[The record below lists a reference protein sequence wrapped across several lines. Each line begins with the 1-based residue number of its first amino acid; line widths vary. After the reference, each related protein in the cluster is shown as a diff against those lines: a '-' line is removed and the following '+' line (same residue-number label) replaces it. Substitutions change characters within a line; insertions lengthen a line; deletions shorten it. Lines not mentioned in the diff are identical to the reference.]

1 MILYLSARARDS
13 HLSLGGPR
21 DEVVPEVDVE
31 AGC

>member
-1 MILYLSARARDS
+1 MIFRLDARARDS

-21 DEVVPEVDVE
+21 DEVVPEVDTE